1 VSGVRVEVTPAT
13 FSMVQFDA
21 ARIAALVAE
30 AATWVGLGDGD
41 LVRVEVAEQ
50 VPLAGVALAS
60 IDPTVLVIEGGAL
73 EDPKRPRSMSDDAV
87 RTVAVRL
94 LARVA
99 DRRRDG
105 FADAPGED
113 ELSVAEADTWDVWA
127 LGRAS
132 RAGLSVQPQRWR
144 YRFRNRHGF
153 TDTADRVFDRL
164 WASDH
169 LTWSDLQ
176 RACQETAASRPS

>member
-1 VSGVRVEVTPAT
+1 VSGVRVDVTPAT

-30 AATWVGLGDGD
+30 AATWVGLGAGD
-41 LVRVEVAEQ
+41 VVRVEVAEQ

-60 IDPTVLVIEGGAL
+60 IDPPVLAIEGGAL
-73 EDPKRPRSMSDDAV
+73 EDPKRPRSLSDDAV
-87 RTVAVRL
+87 RTVAARL
-94 LARVA
+94 LARVV
-99 DRRRDG
+99 DRRREG

-113 ELSVAEADTWDVWA
+113 GLSVAEADAWDVWA
-127 LGRAS
+127 LGRAA
-132 RAGLSVQPQRWR
+132 RAGLAVRPQRWR
-144 YRFRNRHGF
+144 YRFRTRHGF
-153 TDTADRVFDRL
+153 TDAADRVFDRL

-176 RACQETAASRPS
+176 QACRETAAGRPS